1 MTNNVIIRQ
10 LGIQAYQLVLVAMQ
24 RFTERRKANTIDEIW
39 LVQHPPVFTQGNAS
53 ESEYLLLI
61 PGDIPVVQSDRGGK
75 ITYHG
80 PGQQVMYVMLDL
92 RRRNLL
98 VRDLI
103 TILEKTVIT
112 TLYKFAITTAY
123 SKKDAPGVYVGDDKI
138 CSIGLRIRKGC
149 SLHGLALNIAMDL
162 SPFLLINPCG
172 EVGLRMTQLSR
183 LSPVVYNTTD
193 VVKVLLEVFLSLLGG
208 TNTGAI
214 KTWHYNDYLNNSES

>member
-1 MTNNVIIRQ
+1 
-10 LGIQAYQLVLVAMQ
+10 MQ